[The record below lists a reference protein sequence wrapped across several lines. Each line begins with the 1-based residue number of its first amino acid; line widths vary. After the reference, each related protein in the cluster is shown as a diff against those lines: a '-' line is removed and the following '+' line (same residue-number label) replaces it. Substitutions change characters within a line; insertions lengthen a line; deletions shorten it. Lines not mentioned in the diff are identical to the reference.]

1 MEGVM
6 HWTALHGRALTHT
19 SWGCSS
25 YIPGHELKAVAARHI
40 HPFFRKA
47 MEAVL
52 SCFKM
57 HHSKPVKSNHHCKMV
72 LVWDGVKKHM
82 QGLWKKM
89 RCLNIIQRGTHLWP
103 AVALPEQMT
112 VGQIHLTTWEY
123 ISQRFHGFDA
133 VYFRVKFH
141 HSDLYPFPIFGPV

>member
-1 MEGVM
+1 MCTEGVK
-6 HWTALHGRALTHT
+6 HWTALHRRALTHT

-57 HHSKPVKSNHHCKMV
+57 HHSKPVKSTHFKMV
-72 LVWDGVKKHM
+72 LVWDGVKEHM
-82 QGLWKKM
+82 LVREDEMSEYHTGRYTSVTCSCPSWA
-89 RCLNIIQRGTHLWP
+89 NDSGPDFTWP
-103 AVALPEQMT
+103 PESTSLRDFM
-112 VGQIHLTTWEY
+112 VLTPF
-123 ISQRFHGFDA
+123 ISESNLVQCKWISKR
-133 VYFRVKFH
+133 
-141 HSDLYPFPIFGPV
+141 